1 MEPSIPT
8 SPTGARPY
16 APSGRDEGAGKDNLK
31 SLQRLDYA
39 RNHHASSYRSN
50 CISHNPARLDLA
62 S

>member
-1 MEPSIPT
+1 MKKTFTYGTFYPP

-16 APSGRDEGAGKDNLK
+16 APSGRDEGASVYD
-31 SLQRLDYA
+31 A
-39 RNHHASSYRSN
+39 INHHASSYRSN

>member
-1 MEPSIPT
+1 MKKTFTYGTFYPP

-16 APSGRDEGAGKDNLK
+16 APVGSRDKQFE
-31 SLQRLDYA
+31 SVDYA

-50 CISHNPARLDLA
+50 YISHNPARLDLA